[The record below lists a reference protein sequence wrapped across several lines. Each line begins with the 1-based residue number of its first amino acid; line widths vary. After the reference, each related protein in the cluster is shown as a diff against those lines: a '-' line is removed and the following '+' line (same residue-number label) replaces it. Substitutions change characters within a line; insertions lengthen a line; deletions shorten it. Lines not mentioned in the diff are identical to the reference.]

1 MFRKLC
7 LWYKQILSHEGG
19 GGWREREREGGSH
32 IAARLNAESVL
43 WCENVI
49 ITLSDHRV

>member
-19 GGWREREREGGSH
+19 GGWREREREGGGVTSLP
-32 IAARLNAESVL
+32 ALMQKAFYGVKM
-43 WCENVI
+43 
-49 ITLSDHRV
+49 